1 MTTTRFEIEK
11 FNAIT
16 NSNLWQVRIMA
27 ILVQTGLNKVVIRKK
42 A

>member
-1 MTTTRFEIEK
+1 MTTTRFEIKK

-16 NSNLWQVRIMA
+16 NFNLLQVQIMA
-27 ILVQTGLNKVVIRKK
+27 ILVQTGLKKVVIGKK